1 MRRTVWVLLVVALI
15 GGLIYWQV
23 NKRLNAPLLPTGEQ
37 AQSQLAAR
45 VAAQN
50 EGAFY
55 QPAPQPLQVQPANPD
70 KNVYFGDLHVHTSLS
85 FDAYLFGTRLDPDA
99 AYQIAKGGTA
109 TVATGE
115 RIQLTRPLDFVA
127 LTDHA
132 EGFGLHEACR
142 QPNLSDAAAAAC
154 GDFDVPSARFFLQLR
169 NSGEVRPPVSEL

>member
-99 AYQIAKGGTA
+99 AYQIAKGCTA
-109 TVATGE
+109 TVATG
-115 RIQLTRPLDFVA
+115 
-127 LTDHA
+127 
-132 EGFGLHEACR
+132 
-142 QPNLSDAAAAAC
+142 
-154 GDFDVPSARFFLQLR
+154 
-169 NSGEVRPPVSEL
+169 